1 MEQIFIS
8 IILGILVGWL
18 DFFKYKTKKALSVL
32 STVALFIMLWCL
44 GAKIGCDD
52 VLLANL
58 GLLGLKSIYIALGVI
73 IGSLTLLWLVTRW
86 FSDTS
91 SIIGEGEQ

>member
-8 IILGILVGWL
+8 IILGILVGYL
-18 DFFKYKTKKALSVL
+18 NFLKYKTKKVL
-32 STVALFIMLWCL
+32 SFLATFSLFIMLWCL

-58 GLLGLKSIYIALGVI
+58 GLLGLKSIYIALGII
-73 IGSLTLLWLVTRW
+73 IGSLTLLWLLTRW

-91 SIIGEGEQ
+91 SIIEEGK